1 MVLANMAAMTS
12 SRAAFP
18 SEIPKS
24 LKQQSGRAGVTQTPL
39 HVRTFGVTSRPGLS
53 DYVRAKL
60 GRKLGKFAPAIERV
74 SVRFDD
80 VNGPRGGV
88 DTVSQIKVVLSSLP
102 SVVIR
107 EQGVDA
113 WHAFDQA
120 SHRTERTVRRSLGR
134 SGVARGRRVPSR
146 APARALTTR
155 VKDEPRRRAALPQGS
170 LIGARVGRSA
180 AHLERVLAWSN
191 QVDTSQPGVSAS
203 DRKAGGGSTAARNV
217 KRSTTRATAA
227 LEDSATGKPSRK
239 SSRGSA
245 NRAKAG
251 AKQGRRAKARANSPK
266 RAATKAKAGRSTTS
280 TRQSRTK
287 PALRSD

>member
-1 MVLANMAAMTS
+1 MTQR
-12 SRAAFP
+12 RAAFRN
-18 SEIPKS
+18 EIPRPSKHE
-24 LKQQSGRAGVTQTPL
+24 SGRAGVTQTPL
-39 HVRTFGVTSRPGLS
+39 HVRTFGATARAGLG

-88 DTVSQIKVVLSSLP
+88 DTVSHIKVVLSERP
-102 SVVIR
+102 SVVIQA
-107 EQGVDA
+107 QGTDA

-134 SGVARGRRVPSR
+134 AGITSGRGAPRRAS
-146 APARALTTR
+146 ARASTAR
-155 VKDEPRRRAALPQGS
+155 SNGKPAAYAALPKGG

-180 AHLERVLAWSN
+180 ANLAHTLAWSN
-191 QVDTSQPGVSAS
+191 EVDTSLPGVSAT

-217 KRSTTRATAA
+217 KRSNPRATAA

-239 SSRGSA
+239 STRGSA

-251 AKQGRRAKARANSPK
+251 EKLGRRAKVISASPK
-266 RAATKAKAGRSTTS
+266 RAATKSQARRAGRST
-280 TRQSRTK
+280 R
-287 PALRSD
+287 